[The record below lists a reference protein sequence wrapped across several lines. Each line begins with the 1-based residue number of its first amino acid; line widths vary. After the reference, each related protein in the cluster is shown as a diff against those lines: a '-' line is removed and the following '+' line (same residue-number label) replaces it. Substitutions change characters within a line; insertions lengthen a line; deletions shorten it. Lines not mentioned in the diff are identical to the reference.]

1 LQHKTQNHISGSPPF
16 STTTTTTTTNL
27 LHTKTITMPSK
38 GQSWWARHCTPR
50 PPINPVVACPCH
62 HCFNMVAEELDY
74 PKSSHSSQA
83 STPAPSRPVS
93 PTGRVSPASSPSVQQ
108 VPITT
113 AHIEKAAKQ

>member
-1 LQHKTQNHISGSPPF
+1 
-16 STTTTTTTTNL
+16 
-27 LHTKTITMPSK
+27 MPSK

-62 HCFNMVAEELDY
+62 HCYNMVAEELDY

-93 PTGRVSPASSPSVQQ
+93 PTGRVVSPAASSPVQQ
-108 VPITT
+108 LPITT
-113 AHIEKAAKQ
+113 SHVEKAAKQ